1 MGEYHPYVECLVPQ
15 LSFPPAKAI
24 EQITRLIETV
34 DHPVIIGS
42 SLGGFYA
49 NFFVEQYGC
58 KAVLVNPAIYPD
70 RLLKG
75 YLGSQSNDYTGE
87 TYTLTT
93 QHMVELRALTVTH
106 MAEPKKRLL
115 LVQTADETLDFSE
128 ATHFYRASRSV
139 IEYGGDHSF
148 VGYDRWLPVIADFL
162 ALSR

>member
-15 LSFPPAKAI
+15 LSFSPAKAI

-49 NFFVEQYGC
+49 NFFVEQYGF

-75 YLGSQSNDYTGE
+75 YLG
-87 TYTLTT
+87 LFK
-93 QHMVELRALTVTH
+93 TH
-106 MAEPKKRLL
+106 
-115 LVQTADETLDFSE
+115 V
-128 ATHFYRASRSV
+128 
-139 IEYGGDHSF
+139 F
-148 VGYDRWLPVIADFL
+148 V
-162 ALSR
+162 